1 MDLSTSFWEEL
12 SLMGVTTLLFL
23 RVKMKKV
30 KSLTSLE
37 EILYNGIKD

>member
-1 MDLSTSFWEEL
+1 MELFTSFWDEL

-23 RVKMKKV
+23 RVKIKKI

-37 EILYNGIKD
+37 EIL